1 MNLGLDGIFRPGSF
15 PGSAAFEKRR
25 VYLKI
30 SLFDL
35 WQPAG
40 YPLRLC
46 MKIVVCDPIS
56 PKGIALLQQRPE
68 FQVTVLPKRL
78 AETELLSVVS
88 DAVALVVR
96 SETKVTRKVIE
107 SAPKLRVVGRAG
119 VGVDNVDIQAATDH
133 GTVVMNTPGG
143 NTVTTAELTFAMLLS
158 LARKVPQAH
167 ATMVAGKW
175 DRKLFQGTELAG
187 KTLGVLGMG
196 RIGTEVAKRAIAFGM
211 RVIAYDPYLTEDRAR
226 AIGAGFADSVDQVYF
241 AADFITV
248 HMPVTSE
255 TRNMLNAAA
264 FAKMKPGVKIVNC
277 ARGEIIA
284 GNDLIAALDSGK
296 VAGAALDV
304 FAVEPLP
311 ADHPFRK
318 HPNLILTPH
327 LGASTEEAQEKCGIE
342 VAEVIAGYL
351 LTGEVRN
358 AVNLPY
364 LDAKTY
370 EQVKPYLPLGEALGK
385 LLAQLS
391 PSGADRLYITYGGHA
406 QQLPNADPVTRS
418 VLMGFLSNGKL
429 KDVNNVNVRSAAA
442 SVGLTVEEKKSDEP
456 VTFNEWV
463 HVQVFSGQNK
473 LISAGG
479 TFFGSP
485 NNPRIVRLF
494 STPVEIP
501 ISGTLLML
509 NNKDRPGIVGHLG
522 TLLAKYKVN
531 IANMSLSRDTAGGL
545 ALTVLNL
552 DSAPPAEVL
561 AELEKDP
568 DISNVKVIKL

>member
-1 MNLGLDGIFRPGSF
+1 
-15 PGSAAFEKRR
+15 
-25 VYLKI
+25 
-30 SLFDL
+30 
-35 WQPAG
+35 
-40 YPLRLC
+40 

-56 PKGIALLQQRPE
+56 PKGISLLQQRPE
-68 FQVTVLPKRL
+68 FKVVVLPKRL
-78 AETELLSVVS
+78 SEAELLPIVA

-107 SAPKLRVVGRAG
+107 AAPNLRVVGRAG
-119 VGVDNVDIQAATDH
+119 VGVDNVDIDAATQH

-143 NTVTTAELTFAMLLS
+143 NTITTAELSFAMLLA
-158 LARKVPQAH
+158 LARKLPQAH
-167 ATMVAGKW
+167 ATMMNGKW

-187 KTLGVLGMG
+187 KSLGILGMG
-196 RIGTEVAKRAIAFGM
+196 RIGTEVAKRAAAFGM
-211 RVIAYDPYLTEDRAR
+211 RVIAYDPYLTEDRAK
-226 AIGAGFADSVDQVYF
+226 AIGAVFADSVDQVYF
-241 AADFITV
+241 SADFITV
-248 HMPVTSE
+248 HLPSTPE
-255 TRNMLNAAA
+255 TRHMLNTAA
-264 FAKMKPGVKIVNC
+264 FSKMKPGVKIVNC
-277 ARGEIIA
+277 ARGEIISE
-284 GNDLIAALDSGK
+284 NDLLAALESGK

-304 FAVEPLP
+304 FSVEPLP

-318 HPNLILTPH
+318 QPNLILTPH

-358 AVNLPY
+358 GVNLPY

-370 EQVKPYLPLGEALGK
+370 AEVKPYLPLGEALGK

-391 PSGADRLYITYGGHA
+391 PPGADRIYITYGGHA
-406 QQLPNADPVTRS
+406 QKLPNVDPISRA
-418 VLMGFLSNGKL
+418 VLRGFLASSHL
-429 KDVNNVNVRSAAA
+429 KDVNNVNVRSIAQ
-442 SVGLTVEEKKSDEP
+442 SLGITVEEKKSDEP

-463 HVQVFSGQNK
+463 HVQVFSGDKK

-485 NNPRIVRLF
+485 TNPRIVRLY

-501 ISGTLLML
+501 VTGTLLML
-509 NNKDRPGIVGHLG
+509 NNKDKPGIVGHLG

-531 IANMSLSRDTAGGL
+531 IANMSLTRDTVGGL

-552 DSAPPAEVL
+552 DSAPPQAVL
-561 AELEKDP
+561 DELEKDH
-568 DISNVKVIKL
+568 DISNVKVVKL

>member
-1 MNLGLDGIFRPGSF
+1 
-15 PGSAAFEKRR
+15 
-25 VYLKI
+25 
-30 SLFDL
+30 
-35 WQPAG
+35 
-40 YPLRLC
+40 
-46 MKIVVCDPIS
+46 MKIIVCDPIS

-68 FQVTVLPKRL
+68 FQVVVLPKRL
-78 AETELLSVVS
+78 PEAELIPLVA

-96 SETKVTRKVIE
+96 SETKVTKKIIE
-107 SAPKLRVVGRAG
+107 AAPKLRVVGRAG
-119 VGVDNVDIQAATDH
+119 VGVDNVDIEAATQH

-143 NTVTTAELTFAMLLS
+143 NTVTTAELSFTMLLS
-158 LARKVPQAH
+158 LARKVPQAA
-167 ATMVAGKW
+167 ATMIAGKW
-175 DRKLFQGTELAG
+175 DRKLFQGVELQG

-211 RVIAYDPYLTEDRAR
+211 RVVAYDPYLTEERAK
-226 AIGAGFADSVDQVYF
+226 AIGAEFAESLDDVYR

-248 HMPVTSE
+248 HMPVTKE
-255 TRNMLNAAA
+255 TKEMLNAAA

-277 ARGEIIA
+277 ARGEIISET
-284 GNDLIAALDSGK
+284 DLIAALESGK

-311 ADHPFRK
+311 ADHPYRK
-318 HPNLILTPH
+318 QPNLILTPH

-391 PSGADRLYITYGGHA
+391 PENADRIYITYGGNA
-406 QQLPNADPVTRS
+406 RLLPNVDPVTRA
-418 VLMGFLSNGKL
+418 VLQGFLASKNL
-429 KDVNNVNVRSAAA
+429 KDLNNVNVRTVAQSI
-442 SVGLTVEEKKSDEP
+442 GITVEEKKSDEP

-463 HVQVFSGQNK
+463 HVQLFSGAKK

-494 STPVEIP
+494 SQSVEIP
-501 ISGTLLML
+501 VSGTLLLL

-522 TLLAKYKVN
+522 TLLGKHKVN
-531 IANMSLSRDTAGGL
+531 IASMSLSRDTAGGS
-545 ALTVLNL
+545 ALTVFNL
-552 DSAPPAEVL
+552 DSAPPQALLE
-561 AELEKDP
+561 ELQKDA
-568 DISNVKVIKL
+568 DISNVKVVRL

>member
-1 MNLGLDGIFRPGSF
+1 
-15 PGSAAFEKRR
+15 
-25 VYLKI
+25 
-30 SLFDL
+30 
-35 WQPAG
+35 
-40 YPLRLC
+40 

-68 FQVTVLPKRL
+68 FNVVVLPKRL
-78 AETELLSVVS
+78 PEAELLPIVA

-96 SETKVTRKVIE
+96 SETKVTAKVIE
-107 SAPKLRVVGRAG
+107 AAKQLRVVGRAG
-119 VGVDNVDIQAATDH
+119 VGVDNVDIEAATQH

-143 NTVTTAELTFAMLLS
+143 NTVTTAELTFTMLLS

-167 ATMVAGKW
+167 ATMVGGKW
-175 DRKLFQGTELAG
+175 DRKLFQGVELQG

-196 RIGTEVAKRAIAFGM
+196 RIGTEVAKRALAFGM
-211 RVIAYDPYLTEDRAR
+211 KVMAYDPYLTEERAK
-226 AIGAGFADSVDQVYF
+226 AIGAEFAPCLDDIYLN
-241 AADFITV
+241 ADFITV
-248 HMPVTSE
+248 HMPVTKE
-255 TRNMLNAAA
+255 TKEMLNTAA

-277 ARGEIIA
+277 ARGEIISET
-284 GNDLIAALDSGK
+284 DLIAALESGK

-311 ADHPFRK
+311 ADHPYRK
-318 HPNLILTPH
+318 QANLILTPH

-385 LLAQLS
+385 LLAQLT
-391 PSGADRLYITYGGHA
+391 PSNADRIYITYGGNA
-406 QQLPNADPVTRS
+406 RQLPNTDPVTRA
-418 VLMGFLSNGKL
+418 VLQGFMASSNL

-442 SVGLTVEEKKSDEP
+442 SIGITVEEKKSVEP

-463 HVQVFSGQNK
+463 HVQLFSGTKK
-473 LISAGG
+473 LVSAGG

-494 STPVEIP
+494 SQSVEIP
-501 ISGTLLML
+501 VTGTLLLL
-509 NNKDRPGIVGHLG
+509 NNADKPGIVGHLG
-522 TLLAKYKVN
+522 TLLAKHKIN
-531 IANMSLSRDTAGGL
+531 IASMSLSRDTVGGL
-545 ALTVLNL
+545 ALTVLSL
-552 DSAPPAEVL
+552 DSVPTPALLE
-561 AELEKDP
+561 ELQKDA
-568 DISNVKVIKL
+568 DISNVKVVKL

>member
-1 MNLGLDGIFRPGSF
+1 
-15 PGSAAFEKRR
+15 
-25 VYLKI
+25 
-30 SLFDL
+30 
-35 WQPAG
+35 
-40 YPLRLC
+40 
-46 MKIVVCDPIS
+46 MKIIICDPIS

-68 FQVTVLPKRL
+68 FQVVVLPKRL
-78 AETELLSVVS
+78 SEAELIPLVA
-88 DAVALVVR
+88 DATALVVR
-96 SETKVTRKVIE
+96 SETKVTAKVIE
-107 SAPKLRVVGRAG
+107 AAKQLRVVGRAG
-119 VGVDNVDIQAATDH
+119 VGVDNVDIEAATQH

-143 NTVTTAELTFAMLLS
+143 NTVTTAELTFTMLLS

-175 DRKLFQGTELAG
+175 DRKLFQGVELQG
-187 KTLGVLGMG
+187 KTLGVLGFG

-211 RVIAYDPYLTEDRAR
+211 RVIAYDPYLTEDRAK
-226 AIGAGFADSVDQVYF
+226 AIGAEFAADLDAVYRT
-241 AADFITV
+241 ADFITV
-248 HMPVTSE
+248 HLPVTPE
-255 TRNMLNAAA
+255 TKHLLSANA
-264 FAKMKPGVKIVNC
+264 FAKMKPGVKIINC

-284 GNDLIAALDSGK
+284 EADLIAALESGK

-311 ADHPFRK
+311 ADHPYRK
-318 HPNLILTPH
+318 QANLILTPH

-385 LLAQLS
+385 LVAQLS
-391 PSGADRLYITYGGHA
+391 PPGADRIYITYGGNA
-406 QQLPNADPVTRS
+406 RLLPNIDPVTRA
-418 VLMGFLSNGKL
+418 VLRGFLASSNL
-429 KDVNNVNVRSAAA
+429 KDVNNVNVRSIAA
-442 SVGLTVEEKKSDEP
+442 SIGITVEEKKSDEP

-463 HVQVFSGQNK
+463 HVQVFGGDKK

-501 ISGTLLML
+501 VSGTLLLL

-531 IANMSLSRDTAGGL
+531 IANMSLTRDTAGGL

-552 DSAPPAEVL
+552 DSVPPQAVMD
-561 AELEKDP
+561 ELQKDN
-568 DISNVKVIKL
+568 DISNVKVVRL

>member
-1 MNLGLDGIFRPGSF
+1 
-15 PGSAAFEKRR
+15 
-25 VYLKI
+25 
-30 SLFDL
+30 
-35 WQPAG
+35 
-40 YPLRLC
+40 
-46 MKIVVCDPIS
+46 MKIVICDPVS

-68 FQVTVLPKRL
+68 FQVVVLPKRL
-78 AETELLSVVS
+78 AEAELLPVVA
-88 DAVALVVR
+88 DAIALVVR

-107 SAPKLRVVGRAG
+107 AAPKLRVVGRAG
-119 VGVDNVDIQAATDH
+119 VGVDNVDIEAATQH

-143 NTVTTAELTFAMLLS
+143 NTVTTAELSFAMLLS

-167 ATMVAGKW
+167 ASMTAGKW
-175 DRKLFQGTELAG
+175 DRKLFSGVELMG

-196 RIGTEVAKRAIAFGM
+196 RIGTEVAKRALAFGM
-211 RVIAYDPYLTEDRAR
+211 KVIAYDPYLTEDRAK
-226 AIGAGFADSVDQVYF
+226 AIGAEFAESLDAVYR

-248 HMPVTSE
+248 HMPVTPE
-255 TRNMLNAAA
+255 TKHMLNAAA
-264 FAKMKPGVKIVNC
+264 FAKMKPGVRVVNC
-277 ARGEIIA
+277 ARGEIIVEA
-284 GNDLIAALDSGK
+284 DLIAALESGK

-318 HPNLILTPH
+318 QPNLILTPH

-385 LLAQLS
+385 LVAQLA
-391 PSGADRLYITYGGHA
+391 PAGADRIYITYGGNA
-406 QQLPNADPVTRS
+406 KALPNTDPVTRA
-418 VLMGFLSNGKL
+418 VLRGFLASSHL
-429 KDVNNVNVRSAAA
+429 KDVNNVNVRAAAA
-442 SVGLTVEEKKSDEP
+442 SIGLTVEEKKSDEP

-463 HVQVFSGQNK
+463 HVQVFGNGQK
-473 LISAGG
+473 LTSAGG

-494 STPVEIP
+494 SAPVEIP
-501 ISGTLLML
+501 ISGTLLLL
-509 NNKDRPGIVGHLG
+509 NNKDRPGIVGYLG
-522 TLLAKYKVN
+522 TLLGKHKVN
-531 IANMSLSRDTAGGL
+531 IASMSLGRDTAGGR

-552 DSAPPAEVL
+552 DSAPPQPL
-561 AELEKDP
+561 LDELQNDP
-568 DISNVKVIKL
+568 DISNVKVVKL

>member
-1 MNLGLDGIFRPGSF
+1 
-15 PGSAAFEKRR
+15 
-25 VYLKI
+25 
-30 SLFDL
+30 
-35 WQPAG
+35 
-40 YPLRLC
+40 

-68 FQVTVLPKRL
+68 FNVVVLPKRL
-78 AETELLSVVS
+78 PEAELLPIVA

-96 SETKVTRKVIE
+96 SETKVTAKVI
-107 SAPKLRVVGRAG
+107 AAAKQLRVVGRAG
-119 VGVDNVDIQAATDH
+119 VGVDNVDIEAATQH

-143 NTVTTAELTFAMLLS
+143 NTVTTAELTFTMLLS

-167 ATMVAGKW
+167 ATMVGGKW
-175 DRKLFQGTELAG
+175 DRKLFQGVELQG

-211 RVIAYDPYLTEDRAR
+211 RVVAYDPYLTEERAQ
-226 AIGAGFADSVDQVYF
+226 AIGAEFAACLDDVYLN
-241 AADFITV
+241 ADFITV
-248 HMPVTSE
+248 HMPVTKE
-255 TRNMLNAAA
+255 TKEMLNAAA

-277 ARGEIIA
+277 ARGEIISEA
-284 GNDLIAALDSGK
+284 DLIAALESGK

-311 ADHPFRK
+311 ADHPYRQQA
-318 HPNLILTPH
+318 NLILTPH

-385 LLAQLS
+385 LLAQLT
-391 PSGADRLYITYGGHA
+391 PAPADRIYITFGGNA
-406 QQLPNADPVTRS
+406 RLLPNTDPVTRA
-418 VLMGFLSNGKL
+418 VLQGFLASSRL

-442 SVGLTVEEKKSDEP
+442 SIGLTVEEKKSDEP

-463 HVQVFSGQNK
+463 HVQLFSGAKK

-494 STPVEIP
+494 SQSVEIP
-501 ISGTLLML
+501 VTGTLLLL
-509 NNKDRPGIVGHLG
+509 NNADKPGIVGHLG
-522 TLLAKYKVN
+522 TLLAKHQIN
-531 IANMSLSRDTAGGL
+531 IASMSLSRDTAGGL
-545 ALTVLNL
+545 ALTVLSL
-552 DSAPPAEVL
+552 DSVPSPALL
-561 AELEKDP
+561 AELQKDA
-568 DISNVKVIKL
+568 DISNVKVVKL